1 MRCNECSLKNMPF
14 SFTLSDSRRYH
25 GDGCPSRSMVRT
37 EVDNFYVCHH
47 SAGMIYPG
55 SSYGTPGWSRF
66 K

>member
-1 MRCNECSLKNMPF
+1 MPF